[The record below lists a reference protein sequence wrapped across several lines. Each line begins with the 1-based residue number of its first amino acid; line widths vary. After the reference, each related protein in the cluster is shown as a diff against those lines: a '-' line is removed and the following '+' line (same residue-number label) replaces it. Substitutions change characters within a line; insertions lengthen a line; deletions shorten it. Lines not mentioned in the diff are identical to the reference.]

1 MNSHIN
7 SIQAYTHI
15 CRLTTHMQQQHINTC
30 THTFSY
36 IYVFKS
42 ADTHECIM
50 HLGIYVCLSACIHI
64 GTCMHIHTH
73 NLYVQNYTQV
83 YMLHVDTITNC
94 THTLRHLY
102 VCICMLILM
111 HTNTTIYPQAYTH
124 SQSHLSLFPWVRRSR
139 PSQWNWDQGSLGL
152 QLGCSHTHA
161 HILDATRFLRHPEYP
176 LIMLGTLT
184 RVGRFKVPLLTF

>member
-42 ADTHECIM
+42 ADTHECTM
-50 HLGIYVCLSACIHI
+50 HSGIYVCLSAYIHI
-64 GTCMHIHTH
+64 GTCMHIHIH

-83 YMLHVDTITNC
+83 SVLHVDTLTYC
-94 THTLRHLY
+94 THTLRH
-102 VCICMLILM
+102 CIYAPAC
-111 HTNTTIYPQAYTH
+111 
-124 SQSHLSLFPWVRRSR
+124 LSLCTQTRAFILRHTHTHTDISP
-139 PSQWNWDQGSLGL
+139 
-152 QLGCSHTHA
+152 CSH
-161 HILDATRFLRHPEYP
+161 
-176 LIMLGTLT
+176 G
-184 RVGRFKVPLLTF
+184 